1 MREAGREATR
11 KAAREAILSA
21 CSRRKL
27 KPLLGALRAAAQHGL
42 TSDDDAVTKG
52 ETLKV
57 SRDRH
62 SSGYIAQLVY

>member
-1 MREAGREATR
+1 M
-11 KAAREAILSA
+11 SA

-57 SRDRH
+57 SRVPH
-62 SSGYIAQLVY
+62 LPGYNVCLISLLGTARV